1 MLKEGT
7 HFIGILDLAP
17 TARVGN
23 PFVGTPS
30 RDVRVNRP
38 DVLTRVDP
46 LHTDEVGLDAVI
58 ERGEHAHLEVAARLR
73 QDVASRDDP
82 LDMFLLAQTGVELV
96 SIERRI
102 NHLALDGRVEVEGL
116 RDQLR
121 VPRGKRQLQ
130 HFSYV
135 ALLFHF
141 VFVERVLLTHPSP
154 SKKAS
159 IGHAFA
165 A

>member
-1 MLKEGT
+1 MVPSLRVNRESVKPVLKEGT

-46 LHTDEVGLDAVI
+46 FNTNEISIDAVI
-58 ERGEHAHLEVAARLR
+58 ERGEHAHPEVEARPR
-73 QDVASRDDP
+73 QDVASLDDP
-82 LDMFLLAQTGVELV
+82 LDVFLLTQTGVELV
-96 SIERRI
+96 SIKRRI

-121 VPRGKRQLQ
+121 EP
-130 HFSYV
+130 
-135 ALLFHF
+135 
-141 VFVERVLLTHPSP
+141 
-154 SKKAS
+154 
-159 IGHAFA
+159 
-165 A
+165 